1 MTDIIIEIM
10 VEVLTVLAIATKE
23 MKRGRISEL
32 IPCRSIDLLTQICSE
47 KYLKKLIGNTEAEDS
62 LQRLDKLT
70 QEEARM
76 ASAELLK
83 VTHRVEGKVK
93 GVDDKVQDVR
103 SDVQDV
109 GQKVEDVDKRVE
121 GVDERMQ
128 AVNDRVQG
136 VDERVQGVDE
146 KVQGVDDK
154 IQDIDDKVQDVGD
167 KVLDVDDKL
176 DQVNRSSSPNLTTPH
191 SEASLSSQ
199 GISSEIIFYDG
210 FRLQI
215 HQSIIILHP
224 KLVTMVQL
232 SGSFEAVYLR
242 TGNPLVPSC
251 GCTEN
256 VRSSQLLLRHN
267 S

>member
-10 VEVLTVLAIATKE
+10 VEVLTVLAIATKD
-23 MKRGRISEL
+23 MKSGRISEL
-32 IPCRSIDLLTQICSE
+32 ISCRFIDLLAQICSE

-70 QEEARM
+70 HEEARM

-136 VDERVQGVDE
+136 VDE

-176 DQVNRSSSPNLTTPH
+176 NQVNRSSSPNLTTPH
-191 SEASLSSQ
+191 SEASPSSQ
-199 GISSEIIFYDG
+199 GISLEIIFYDG
-210 FRLQI
+210 FPLQI
-215 HQSIIILHP
+215 HQSIIILHR

-232 SGSFEAVYLR
+232 SGSFEAVYLI
-242 TGNPLVPSC
+242 TGKPLAPSC

>member
-1 MTDIIIEIM
+1 MMDTIIEIM
-10 VEVLTVLAIATKE
+10 AEVLTVLAIATKE
-23 MKRGRISEL
+23 MKRGRMSKL
-32 IPCRSIDLLTQICSE
+32 IPCRSIDLSTQICSE

-83 VTHRVEGKVK
+83 ITHRVEGKVK
-93 GVDDKVQDVR
+93 GVDDKVEDVR

-109 GQKVEDVDKRVE
+109 GQKVEDVDKKVE

-128 AVNDRVQG
+128 AIND
-136 VDERVQGVDE
+136 

-154 IQDIDDKVQDVGD
+154 VQDIDDKVQDVGG
-167 KVLDVDDKL
+167 KVLDVDNKL
-176 DQVNRSSSPNLTTPH
+176 DQAIRSSSPNLTTPH

-210 FRLQI
+210 FPLQI
-215 HQSIIILHP
+215 HQSIIILHRR
-224 KLVTMVQL
+224 LVTTVQL
-232 SGSFEAVYLR
+232 GGSFEAVYIR
-242 TGNPLVPSC
+242 TGNPLAPFC

-256 VRSSQLLLRHN
+256 VRSSQLLLRDN

>member
-1 MTDIIIEIM
+1 MTDVIIEIM

-23 MKRGRISEL
+23 MKSGRISEL
-32 IPCRSIDLLTQICSE
+32 ISCRSIDLLAQIYSE
-47 KYLKKLIGNTEAEDS
+47 KYLKKIIGNRDVEDS

-83 VTHRVEGKVK
+83 ITH
-93 GVDDKVQDVR
+93 
-103 SDVQDV
+103 S
-109 GQKVEDVDKRVE
+109 VEDT
-121 GVDERMQ
+121 
-128 AVNDRVQG
+128 
-136 VDERVQGVDE
+136 
-146 KVQGVDDK
+146 
-154 IQDIDDKVQDVGD
+154 IQ
-167 KVLDVDDKL
+167 DVDDKL

-191 SEASLSSQ
+191 SEALLSSQ

-232 SGSFEAVYLR
+232 SGSFEAEYLR
-242 TGNPLVPSC
+242 TGNPLAPC

-256 VRSSQLLLRHN
+256 VRPSQLLLRHN